1 MVEQIN
7 GGLDRGLICFANSR
21 ELAKPNVGTAQLGW
35 F

>member
-7 GGLDRGLICFANSR
+7 GGLDRRLICFVNSR
-21 ELAKPNVGTAQLGW
+21 ESAMPNVGTAQLGW